1 VRQLTQPLEREI
13 ENAMPRVNQGR
24 PNSKSI
30 LRYLSKLKQSALSI
44 QGFNALLFTHR
55 QADPDALCSA
65 YSISS
70 FLLSGNESNS
80 GSAASKFR
88 PTCKIIAPKG
98 ASTLG
103 TSVCKSLSIAFQEE
117 VSDQEIE
124 NANLIVLLDVGSPK
138 LVEPYLGNIS
148 KSRALKLLLDHHSST
163 LNGQESENH
172 KSPSFEFLDRIF
184 VDQRATSTCEI
195 LALEYP
201 KQMLDL
207 RTSLVLLVGL
217 LFDSQHLGIATSST
231 LEAALK
237 LVKIGGARIDEA
249 KELLRSRPDRS
260 EIIARLKSAQRLRFE
275 QAGNYLLS
283 QSEVSSFQASVARML
298 VDLGADVGVAYG
310 EQGNEGRVSVRS
322 SQRFFR
328 ETSVDL
334 GSLLG
339 NLSKELVLTGGGHS
353 TAASISGDKRASEIA
368 QKVLLAIKSKIP

>member
-1 VRQLTQPLEREI
+1 
-13 ENAMPRVNQGR
+13 MPRVNQGR
-24 PNSKSI
+24 TSRKSI
-30 LRYLSKLKQSALSI
+30 LRYLSRLKQSALSN

-80 GSAASKFR
+80 GSAASKSQ
-88 PTCKIIAPKG
+88 PTCKIIVPQG
-98 ASTLG
+98 ASSLG

-117 VSDQEIE
+117 VSEQEIE
-124 NANLIVLLDVGSPK
+124 DANLIMLLDVGSPK
-138 LVEPYLGNIS
+138 LVEPYLGRIS
-148 KSRALKLLLDHHSST
+148 KSRAVKLLLDHHSST
-163 LNGQESENH
+163 FSGQDDENH
-172 KSPSFEFLDRIF
+172 KSSSFEFLDRIF
-184 VDQRATSTCEI
+184 VDQGATSTCEI

-201 KQMLDL
+201 KQLLDL

-260 EIIARLKSAQRLRFE
+260 EIIARFKSAQRLHFE
-275 QAGNYLLS
+275 QVGNYLIA
-283 QSEVSSFQASVARML
+283 QSEVSSFQASAARML
-298 VDLGADVGVAYG
+298 IDLGADVGVAYG
-310 EQGNEGRVSVRS
+310 EQGKEGRVSVRS
-322 SQRFFR
+322 SQKFFR
-328 ETSVDL
+328 ETSLDL

-339 NLSKELVLTGGGHS
+339 NLSKELILTGGGHS
-353 TAASISGDKRASEIA
+353 TAASISGEKRATEIA
-368 QKVLLAIKSKIP
+368 QKVVLAIKSHIP